1 MAARVPG
8 GATMTK
14 LIWPIGFLILI
25 FALAS
30 SLFGQNA
37 GTKELQVTPVQGES
51 WLNHL
56 HRPLNES
63 SMGRTQQLG
72 PVPPAPGQQ
81 TPHWQLNLSSDFTSP
96 TVTLHGSDL
105 YRLKCQGCHNQSGVG
120 APPEINSIID
130 PVRATSA
137 ATISARMKAAGRE
150 ADKAMVAELAKQSY
164 VLLMQR
170 LHEGG
175 KDMPPPNL
183 TESEVRSVFAYLEQL
198 SGVVGAEKKQ
208 VELRESRLR
217 VGENIVKSTC
227 HICHGASGPNPTPR
241 DIMDG
246 TIPPLSSLTTRVNLS
261 EFVRKVTF
269 GAPILMGGPPSSY
282 QDYYR
287 GRMPVFGY
295 LTEDEAAAAYLY
307 LSLYPPR

>member
-1 MAARVPG
+1 
-8 GATMTK
+8 MTK
-14 LIWPIGFLILI
+14 TTQPIGILILS

-37 GTKELQVTPVQGES
+37 GPKDPQVTPVQGES

-56 HRPLNES
+56 HRPFNES
-63 SMGRTQQLG
+63 SMGRTQWLG
-72 PVPPAPGQQ
+72 PPPPAPGQK
-81 TPHWQLNLSSDFTSP
+81 PPYWQMNLSPDFATP

-105 YRLKCQGCHNQSGVG
+105 YRMKCQSCHNESGLG

-130 PVRATSA
+130 PVRATSV

-150 ADKAMVAELAKQSY
+150 TDRAMVTELAKQSY

-183 TESEVRSVFAYLEQL
+183 TEPEIRAVFAYLEQL
-198 SGVVGAEKKQ
+198 SGVIGAEKKQ
-208 VELRESRLR
+208 VELRESRFR
-217 VGENIVKSTC
+217 IGENIVKSTC
-227 HICHGASGPNPTPR
+227 HTCHGATGPNPTPQE
-241 DIMDG
+241 ILDG
-246 TIPPLSSLTTRVNLS
+246 TIPSLSSLATRVNLS
-261 EFVRKVTF
+261 EFVRKVTL

-287 GRMPVFGY
+287 GRMPVFAY

-307 LSLYPPR
+307 LTLYPPR